1 MVMID
6 QDRAEERPQEWSYPA
21 RALLATLLAAAGAIH
36 LVMVPSH
43 AQEWMPEGIG
53 FALAGW
59 LQIGLAA
66 AVLTRPSRLV
76 IRIACISSIA
86 FIAVWVVSRVWGLPV
101 GPESGV
107 AHEASFVDV
116 TCVLFEAVAV
126 MVGYELLAHPAD
138 RRAGQALRM
147 LLSVVPIGILVVATA
162 AVASPSARNHAH
174 GAGGEARPAD
184 GHGTTMRAARPPAT
198 LMATEGA
205 GVDDKGLSAPHEREG
220 RGRRTHPQRLGR
232 QARLRDPEVARRT
245 ARQDTAR

>member
-6 QDRAEERPQEWSYPA
+6 QDRVAEGLTVEDLERLAGPSGAAQEWSQPV
-21 RALLATLLAAAGAIH
+21 RVLLATLLAAAGAIH

-116 TCVLFEAVAV
+116 TCVLFEALAV
-126 MVGYELLAHPAD
+126 MVGYELLAHPRLIAGLGS
-138 RRAGQALRM
+138 RARM
-147 LLSVVPIGILVVATA
+147 LLSRGAHRDPRGGDRGGGVAQRA
-162 AVASPSARNHAH
+162 GPRARW
-174 GAGGEARPAD
+174 GR
-184 GHGTTMRAARPPAT
+184 R
-198 LMATEGA
+198 
-205 GVDDKGLSAPHEREG
+205 G
-220 RGRRTHPQRLGR
+220 RGRALP
-232 QARLRDPEVARRT
+232 
-245 ARQDTAR
+245 

>member
-6 QDRAEERPQEWSYPA
+6 QDRVGPSAAPQEWSQPV
-21 RALLATLLAAAGAIH
+21 RVLLATLLAAAGAIH

-76 IRIACISSIA
+76 IRIACISSVA
-86 FIAVWVVSRVWGLPV
+86 FIGVWVVSRVWGLPV

-116 TCVLFEAVAV
+116 TCVLLEAVAV
-126 MVGYELLAHPAD
+126 MVGYELLAHP
-138 RRAGQALRM
+138 RLIAGLGSKARM
-147 LLSVVPIGILVVATA
+147 LLSVVPIGILLVATA
-162 AVASPSARNHAH
+162 AVASPSARDHAP
-174 GAGGEARPAD
+174 RW
-184 GHGTTMRAARPPAT
+184 RR
-198 LMATEGA
+198 
-205 GVDDKGLSAPHEREG
+205 RG
-220 RGRRTHPQRLGR
+220 RGRALP
-232 QARLRDPEVARRT
+232 
-245 ARQDTAR
+245 